1 MGPISIGMDPKEY
14 QLRIIPLIDS
24 KKNPKVET
32 AVFLKPNPRP
42 CDYCDQMVDRQVTHI
57 FRKYLANEAY
67 TYKKCA
73 NCHIFIEKKLV
84 ANK

>member
-14 QLRIIPLIDS
+14 QQRIIPLIDLNS
-24 KKNPKVET
+24 PRRLET
-32 AVFLKPNPRP
+32 ATLLKPNPRP
-42 CDYCDQMVDRQVTHI
+42 CEHCDQIVDRQVTHI
-57 FRKYLANEAY
+57 FRKYLGNAAY

-73 NCHIFIEKKLV
+73 NCHIYFEKKLV